1 MCTVGN
7 PSYIEFPGITIRN
20 GVEKIRG
27 EDFDDITDWG
37 EGGEFIR
44 TVGTAL
50 TKLRNGER
58 GRILLESVCDL
69 LINQKK
75 KITIEPAAELG
86 GQLGSGWDA
95 NAFLVKWSPKE
106 HNDKEDWDQLNGV
119 PPFIIL
125 GHELIHALHTL
136 TNTSDYKYDP
146 KTNNAIEEART
157 I

>member
-1 MCTVGN
+1 
-7 PSYIEFPGITIRN
+7 
-20 GVEKIRG
+20 
-27 EDFDDITDWG
+27 
-37 EGGEFIR
+37 
-44 TVGTAL
+44 
-50 TKLRNGER
+50 
-58 GRILLESVCDL
+58 
-69 LINQKK
+69 
-75 KITIEPAAELG
+75 
-86 GQLGSGWDA
+86 DA

-157 I
+157 IGLGPWKDDQLTENGLRDEWKVKLRTTFQGVWAYRLLKGTKYAGL